1 MEKERLEKERL
12 EKERIEKERLEKE
25 RLEREKQEQF
35 KKQNRLISNNMIF
48 IIPSWGDL
56 LGYPTLGKY
65 VGQDVAKVTNDIVI
79 FFGGAECAVETEK
92 GTIYFI
98 FGLGYYYCKFELPHD
113 VEMSRGKFI
122 VDSRILTGL
131 ILSDFVYDHL
141 ASSKD
146 VTLED
151 DKDVVIAEKVAKIPI
166 DLSFKA
172 RGRKTLIKGAITRNI
187 FTPYKN
193 ILLELMDKIRDPETY
208 KLDTQGHLLLS
219 GCRDFF
225 NKIIVADKMKV
236 HGSSE
241 YMEETAGLDE
251 ITYGVD
257 EYLSKILS
265 PIELQKIGEVITDLK
280 NTYATIDYDPMY
292 PYSILKNISKILK
305 SETTPISLLEPSS
318 DSPLS
323 PKKSVLFSG
332 EHRLSSMVEWP
343 NEFPRK
349 IREEPSVSPIARPY
363 DITSQKVDPSTIR
376 DYREPQ
382 REEEQFKLSFEKSEK
397 VEAKPLP
404 PMPKE
409 DIEQI
414 LLYLRRIIEENF
426 DMPSIGRAFGLARD
440 TIRSMHPVEYPTL
453 KWELSREANI
463 YEKKQPL
470 FTLPPRDKKELLE
483 GIGKWIK
490 KFEEERLEKER
501 KEREEKERL
510 ERERL
515 EKERKEREEK
525 ERLEKERL
533 EKEREEREEKE
544 RLERER
550 LEKERLE
557 KERLEK
563 ERLEKE
569 RLERERLEKERLEKE
584 KQKLEEERKE
594 RERLAKLKEEQERI
608 KKQREQ
614 ERIEAERQE
623 QQRIEQERVEIEK
636 QEREALER
644 EKTELKELKAKKKQQ
659 AKLLK
664 QKKKQEKKLEKQ
676 KAKLAKKK
684 AKEKEEIAKLKQEYE
699 SMEE

>member
-1 MEKERLEKERL
+1 MEEKKPLNENEKSDQDNLEKERLEKERL
-12 EKERIEKERLEKE
+12 EKERMEKERIEKERIEKERIERERMEKERIEKQRLEQE

-35 KKQNRLISNNMIF
+35 KRQNRLISNNMIF
-48 IIPSWGDL
+48 MIPSWGDL

-65 VGQDVAKVTNDIVI
+65 VGQDVTRIINDIVI
-79 FFGGAECAVETEK
+79 FFGGTECAVETEK

-98 FGLGYYYCKFELPHD
+98 FGLGYYYVQFELPHD
-113 VEMSRGKFI
+113 VEISRGKFI

-166 DLSFKA
+166 DLSFKS

-193 ILLELMDKIRDPETY
+193 ILLDLMDKIREPETY
-208 KLDTQGHLLLS
+208 KLETQGHLLLS
-219 GCRDFF
+219 SCRDFY
-225 NKIIVADKMKV
+225 NKIIVDDKMKV

-251 ITYGVD
+251 IIYGVD
-257 EYLSKILS
+257 EYIPKILS

-305 SETTPISLLEPSS
+305 SETTPISLLESSS

-323 PKKSVLFSG
+323 LKKSVLFSA
-332 EHRLSSMVEWP
+332 EHRLRSMVEWP

-349 IREEPSVSPIARPY
+349 IKEEPSVSPIARPY
-363 DITSQKVDPSTIR
+363 DISSQKVDISTIR

-414 LLYLRRIIEENF
+414 LLYLRGVIEENF
-426 DMPSIGRAFGLARD
+426 DMPSVGRAFGQARD
-440 TIRSMHPVEYPTL
+440 TIRSMHPVEYTNL

-483 GIGKWIK
+483 GIGKWIN
-490 KFEEERLEKER
+490 KFEK
-501 KEREEKERL
+501 
-510 ERERL
+510 ERL

-533 EKEREEREEKE
+533 EKER
-544 RLERER
+544 
-550 LEKERLE
+550 
-557 KERLEK
+557 
-563 ERLEKE
+563 
-569 RLERERLEKERLEKE
+569 LEKE
-584 KQKLEEERKE
+584 KQKLEEERRE
-594 RERLAKLKEEQERI
+594 RERLEKLREEQERLKI
-608 KKQREQ
+608 QREQ

-623 QQRIEQERVEIEK
+623 QLRIEQERLEKEK

-644 EKTELKELKAKKKQQ
+644 EKIELKELKAKKKQQ

-684 AKEKEEIAKLKQEYE
+684 AKEEKELAELKQEYE